1 MRLLALLLA
10 PGLRSFCR
18 AAILALLVIAPPAAA
33 EKVLRYAFEIAETGF
48 DPAQINDVY
57 SSYIVAHIYDS
68 PLRLEYL
75 ARPYKMRPNTA
86 AAMPE
91 VSADGKVW
99 TIRIRPGIYF
109 ADDPVF
115 KGKRRELTAQDYV
128 YSLKRHWDP
137 KNKSQQ
143 LYLVDGR
150 VVGMDAIRKSAL
162 AGGKFD
168 YDREVEGVK
177 AIDRYTYRVTF
188 NEPYPNFVYSLAS
201 NCNLTCA
208 VAREVIEGYP
218 DRTMEHP
225 VGTNAY
231 RLKEW
236 RRSSRIVLERNPSF
250 REERYDETAPADDPE
265 AQEFAARLHGRRL
278 PMIDRVEVYIIEEVQ
293 PRWLAFLNAEHDLID
308 RMPFEFVNI
317 AAPEGRL
324 APNLQKRR
332 IRMSRNNEH
341 DLTFIYFGME
351 NPVVGGYTA
360 DKVALRRAIAL
371 GIDAAE
377 WIRAVYYGQ
386 AIPAQSTV
394 PPSAFG
400 ADPEVASPL
409 AEFNPAKAKALL
421 DVYGYVDRDGD
432 GYREMP
438 DGQKLVLEIASVP
451 DSRGKRTDELWR
463 KDMDRIGIKTEFRKN
478 QWPQHLKDSRAGK
491 LMIWNLGW
499 LAGDPDADTFYQILY
514 GASKGQA
521 NHSRFDLPAW
531 NALYKQARVLPDSP
545 QRDRLYREM
554 DRLFFVYAPLR
565 PIAHRTITGL
575 AQPWVIGYRRN
586 GLARMFWQ
594 YLDIDESA
602 LPAPRARGAAAAA
615 APAR

>member
-1 MRLLALLLA
+1 M
-10 PGLRSFCR
+10 R
-18 AAILALLVIAPPAAA
+18 AAILALVVIAPPAAA
-33 EKVLRYAFEIAETGF
+33 EKVLRYAFPVAETGF
-48 DPAQINDVY
+48 DPAQINDLY
-57 SSYIVAHIYDS
+57 SSQIVAHIYDS

-75 ARPYKMRPNTA
+75 ARPYKVSPDTA

-91 VSADGKVW
+91 VSAGGKVW
-99 TIRIRPGIYF
+99 TIRIKPGIYF

-115 KGKRRELTAQDYV
+115 KGKRRELIAQDYV

-150 VVGMDAIRKSAL
+150 VVGMDAIRKAAL

-168 YDREVEGVK
+168 YDREVDGLK

-188 NEPYPNFVYSLAS
+188 NEPNPNFVYSLAS

-208 VAREVIEGYP
+208 VAREVIEGYA

-236 RRSSRIVLERNPSF
+236 RRSSRIVLERNPGF
-250 REERYDETAPADDPE
+250 REQRYNETAPVDDPE
-265 AQEFAARLHGRRL
+265 GQAVAQTLRGRRM
-278 PMIDRVEVYIIEEVQ
+278 PMIDRVEVYIIEEAQ
-293 PRWLAFLNAEHDLID
+293 PRWLAFLNAEHDLIE
-308 RMPFEFVNI
+308 RVPAEFVNI
-317 AAPEGRL
+317 AAPEARL
-324 APNLQKRR
+324 APNLAKRKIKMTR
-332 IRMSRNNEH
+332 ANEH
-341 DLTFIYFGME
+341 ALVFIYFGME
-351 NPVVGGYTA
+351 NPVLGGYTA
-360 DKVALRRAIAL
+360 DKVALRRAISL
-371 GIDAAE
+371 GIDADE

-394 PPSAFG
+394 PPGAFG
-400 ADPEVASPL
+400 HDPEVAGPL

-421 DVYGYVDRDGD
+421 DTYNYVDRDGD
-432 GYREMP
+432 GYRELP
-438 DGQKLVLEIASVP
+438 DGSKLVLEVATVP
-451 DSRGKRTDELWR
+451 DSTGKRTDELWR
-463 KDMDRIGIKTEFRKN
+463 KHMDRIGIRTEFRKN

-491 LMIWNLGW
+491 LMTWNLGW
-499 LAGDPDADTFYQILY
+499 IAGDPDADTFYQILY
-514 GASKGQA
+514 GVSKGQA

-531 NALYKQARVLPDSP
+531 NALYKQARTLPDSP
-545 QRDRLYREM
+545 ERDRLYREM

-565 PIAHRTITGL
+565 PIAHRILTGL
-575 AQPWVIGYRRN
+575 AHPWVIGYRRN
-586 GLARMFWQ
+586 DLSRPLWM

-602 LPAPRARGAAAAA
+602 LPAPRAREASAAA

>member
-1 MRLLALLLA
+1 MLLLR
-10 PGLRSFCR
+10 LS
-18 AAILALLVIAPPAAA
+18 AAILALVVIVPPAAA
-33 EKVLRYAFEIAETGF
+33 EKVLRYAFQIAETGF

-57 SSYIVAHIYDS
+57 SSIIIAHIFDS
-68 PLRLEYL
+68 PLKLEYL
-75 ARPYKMRPNTA
+75 ARPYKMSPNTA

-99 TIRIRPGIYF
+99 TIRIKPGIYF

-115 KGKRRELTAQDYV
+115 KGKKRELTAQDYV

-137 KNKSQQ
+137 RNKSQQ

-150 VVGMDAIRKSAL
+150 VPGMDAIRKAAL
-162 AGGKFD
+162 SGGKFD
-168 YDREVEGVK
+168 YDREVEGLKV
-177 AIDRYTYRVTF
+177 IDRYTYRVTF
-188 NEPYPNFVYSLAS
+188 NEPNPNFVYSLGS

-208 VAREVIEGYP
+208 VAREVIEGYA
-218 DRTMEHP
+218 DHIMEHP
-225 VGTNAY
+225 VGTGPY
-231 RLKEW
+231 RLAEW
-236 RRSSRIVLERNPSF
+236 RRSSRMVLTRNPGF
-250 REERYDETAPADDPE
+250 REELYDETAPADDPE
-265 AQEFAARLHGRRL
+265 AQAFAAKLHGRRL
-278 PMIDRVEVYIIEEVQ
+278 PMIDRVEVYIIEEPQ

-308 RMPFEFVNI
+308 RLPFEFVNI
-317 AAPEGRL
+317 AAPEGKL
-324 APNLQKRR
+324 APNLQKRK
-332 IRMSRNNEH
+332 IQMSRNNEH
-341 DLTFIYFGME
+341 DLIFVYFGME
-351 NPVVGGYTA
+351 NPLVGGYTA
-360 DKVALRRAIAL
+360 DKVALRRAISL
-371 GIDAAE
+371 GIDPDE

-386 AIPAQSTV
+386 AIVAQSTV
-394 PPSAFG
+394 PPTAFG
-400 ADPEVASPL
+400 ADPDLASPL

-432 GYREMP
+432 GYRELP

-451 DSRGKRTDELWR
+451 DSQGKRQDELWR
-463 KDMDRIGIKTEFRKN
+463 KWMDRIGLRTEFRKN
-478 QWPQHLKDSRAGK
+478 QWPQQLKDSRSGK

-514 GASKGQA
+514 GISKGQA

-531 NALYKQARVLPDSP
+531 NALYKQARALPDSP

-575 AQPWVIGYRRN
+575 AQPWLVGFRRN
-586 GLARMFWQ
+586 GLSRPLWQ

-602 LPAPRARGAAAAA
+602 LPSRQTRAASGAA